1 MKTDLYT
8 KAVLTIIAI
17 ALVSLVLQNMN
28 IITPAQASQSVPPKV
43 VPSVA
48 PPMDVNIVSVNGNRI
63 QSDYSGNL
71 NVNVVNTVEMKNP
84 SGGLDVKVVNTPKVE
99 MSSPYGGIEV
109 KVSNY
114 RDFQK

>member
-1 MKTDLYT
+1 MKTDFYT
-8 KAVLTIIAI
+8 KAVLTVIAV

-28 IITPAQASQSVPPKV
+28 FITPVQASKTTLPELS
-43 VPSVA
+43 PS
-48 PPMDVNIVSVNGNRI
+48 PTTPMDVNIVSVNGSRL
-63 QSDYSGNL
+63 QTDFSGNL
-71 NVNVVNTVEMKNP
+71 SVKVINAVEMKSS

-99 MSSPYGGIEV
+99 MSSPYGGMEV